1 MCETTK
7 IQRNQKRSCCFMNE
21 TSEKQ
26 VFLNV
31 FALFS
36 FELQKKINNFLEIID
51 NLYIH
56 IYNCLCNMI
65 NSKIQKGKKKHEDYY

>member
-7 IQRNQKRSCCFMNE
+7 IQRNQKRVCCFVNE

-36 FELQKKINNFLEIID
+36 FELQKKINNFLEILY

-65 NSKIQKGKKKHEDYY
+65 NSKNTERKKET